1 MKFCPEVWETNYE
14 KIKDTC
20 IFANKNGYDVFFMVN
35 P

>member
-20 IFANKNGYDVFFMVN
+20 IFANKNGYDGFFIVN